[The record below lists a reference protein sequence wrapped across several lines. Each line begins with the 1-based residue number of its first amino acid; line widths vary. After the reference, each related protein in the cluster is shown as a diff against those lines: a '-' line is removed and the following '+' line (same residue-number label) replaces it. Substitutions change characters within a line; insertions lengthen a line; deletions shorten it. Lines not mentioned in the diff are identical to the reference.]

1 MKQPVS
7 DSNRALGQIV
17 DENVHAIGQLVQLL
31 DQMAGTFYRQCF
43 GFRNQH
49 VIGKHVRHIIDHYS
63 ALLTATSGAGGLLDY
78 ENRNRDLSLE
88 KDRRAARDCLEET
101 VEALRSRFEGPCAD
115 ELNMRH
121 NSAGKHQTVK
131 TSVERELVFLA
142 SHTIHHTAIIG
153 MLAEQA
159 GVKVS
164 SDFGVHPSTLRYL
177 EGHTNGMVYLDT
189 FKNRYPHF
197 VAMGKRDFGMDRVHL
212 DEMVQICMVA
222 PMVAEP
228 LEWDSKELAALTE
241 YTPQEQQKYIDKQ

>member
-7 DSNRALGQIV
+7 DNNWALGQIV
-17 DENVHAIGQLVQLL
+17 DENGHAIGQLVQLL
-31 DQMAGTFYRQCF
+31 DQMPGTLYRQCF
-43 GFRNQH
+43 GARNQH
-49 VIGKHVRHIIDHYS
+49 VIGKHVRHIIDHYN
-63 ALLTATSGAGGLLDY
+63 ALLTATSGVGGLLDY
-78 ENRNRDLSLE
+78 ENRKRDLSLE
-88 KDRRAARDCLEET
+88 TDMRAARDCLEET
-101 VEALRSRFEGPCAD
+101 VEALRSRFEGLCAD

-177 EGHTNGMVYLDT
+177 EGQAAG
-189 FKNRYPHF
+189 
-197 VAMGKRDFGMDRVHL
+197 
-212 DEMVQICMVA
+212 
-222 PMVAEP
+222 
-228 LEWDSKELAALTE
+228 LARSA
-241 YTPQEQQKYIDKQ
+241 

>member
-7 DSNRALGQIV
+7 DNNRALGQIV
-17 DENVHAIGQLVQLL
+17 DENGNAIGLLVQ
-31 DQMAGTFYRQCF
+31 MPGTLYRQCF
-43 GFRNQH
+43 GARNQH
-49 VIGKHVRHIIDHYS
+49 VIGKHIRHIIDNYS
-63 ALLTATSGAGGLLDY
+63 ALLTATSGVGGLLDY

-88 KDRRAARDCLEET
+88 KDRRAAQDCLEET

-121 NSAGKHQTVK
+121 NSAGKRQTVK

-164 SDFGVHPSTLRYL
+164 FDFGAHPSTLRYL
-177 EGHTNGMVYLDT
+177 EGQAAG
-189 FKNRYPHF
+189 
-197 VAMGKRDFGMDRVHL
+197 
-212 DEMVQICMVA
+212 
-222 PMVAEP
+222 
-228 LEWDSKELAALTE
+228 LARSA
-241 YTPQEQQKYIDKQ
+241 